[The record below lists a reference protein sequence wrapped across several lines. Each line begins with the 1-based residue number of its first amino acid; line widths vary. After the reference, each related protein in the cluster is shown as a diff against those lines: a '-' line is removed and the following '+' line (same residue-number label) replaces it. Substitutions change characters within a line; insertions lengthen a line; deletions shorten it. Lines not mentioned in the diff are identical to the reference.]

1 MSRISV
7 KDAVKRYGNNTVIPD
22 LNLEIGDGELFT
34 LLGPSGCGKTT
45 LLRMIAGFNS
55 IEGGDIFFNEKRIND
70 MDPSKRNIGMVFQNY
85 AIFPDLS
92 VRDNVAFGLKNR
104 KVDKAEIKKRTDEF
118 LNLMQIMQYAD
129 RMPNQLSGGQQQRI
143 ALARA
148 LVISPDVL
156 LMDEPLSN
164 LDAKL
169 RVEMRS
175 VIRHTQKSV
184 GITTVYVTHDQ
195 EEAMAI
201 SDRIAVMK
209 DGVIQHVGT
218 PRDIYQRPKNVF
230 VATFIGR
237 TNIVNAH
244 VKDGIITFADG
255 YHEHI
260 DALDKA
266 AEQDVRC
273 SIRPEEF
280 IICKDGTDGIHGTV
294 QECTYL
300 GLNTHYTI
308 DTDQGDSVEIVE
320 ESSIGEGL
328 KKGEKVLLKVKK
340 EKINVFTLGTIA
352 LYALFLLYPM
362 AYLIRQSVL
371 DPDTGGFTLAYF
383 TKFFSKSYYFD
394 TLINSFKVSITATV
408 LSIAIG
414 TPLAYLFT
422 IFKIK
427 GKSVL
432 NILIVVASMSA
443 PFIGAYSW
451 ILLLGRSGVITAF
464 FKNLGI
470 AIPDI
475 YGFGGIVLVM
485 TLQLFPLVFLYAKG
499 ALKNIDNSLIE
510 AAENLGCSGIAC
522 FFKVVVPLI
531 MPTLLAAALL
541 VFMRSFADFG
551 TPMLIGEGYRTFPV
565 VLYTEFI
572 NEVGGSDGFAAA
584 IAVIAIVVTTLV
596 FLVQKY
602 VSNKN
607 AFALNSMHP
616 VEEREARKG
625 INALVH
631 LVVYLVVGIAI
642 MPQAYVIYT
651 SFKNTQGKIFV
662 DGYSLQS
669 YQTAIGKLG
678 RSIQNT
684 IIIPLLALVVIVLLA
699 VLIAYLVVRR
709 RNALTNV
716 VDVLSMIPYIV
727 PGTVLGIALLIG
739 FNKPPLL
746 ISGTM
751 LIMVVALI
759 IRRLPYTIRSSV
771 AILQQIPMSIEE
783 AAISLGASKMKA
795 FFRITVPMMASGII
809 SGAILSWVTMISEL
823 STAIILYTGKT
834 KTLTVAI
841 YTEVIRGNYGT
852 AAALSTI
859 MTILT
864 VISLL
869 AFSKLN
875 GGKDISL

>member
-22 LNLEIGDGELFT
+22 LDLEIGDGELFT

-85 AIFPDLS
+85 AIFPNLS

-328 KKGEKVLLKVKK
+328 NNKFRLDVWGA
-340 EKINVFTLGTIA
+340 ITLGTIA

-510 AAENLGCSGIAC
+510 AAENLGCSGIVC

>member
-1 MSRISV
+1 MVTSRKKLDFWFWV
-7 KDAVKRYGNNTVIPD
+7 KVVVIGFMLIFLIYPFCT
-22 LNLEIGDGELFT
+22 LITRSFFSNKTAGFTFENYIRFFTKKYYYSALGRSLFVSIVT
-34 LLGPSGCGKTT
+34 TCTT
-45 LLRMIAGFNS
+45 LLVGVPIA
-55 IEGGDIFFNEKRIND
+55 
-70 MDPSKRNIGMVFQNY
+70 Y
-85 AIFPDLS
+85 
-92 VRDNVAFGLKNR
+92 
-104 KVDKAEIKKRTDEF
+104 
-118 LNLMQIMQYAD
+118 IMSRY
-129 RMPNQLSGGQQQRI
+129 
-143 ALARA
+143 
-148 LVISPDVL
+148 
-156 LMDEPLSN
+156 
-164 LDAKL
+164 
-169 RVEMRS
+169 
-175 VIRHTQKSV
+175 
-184 GITTVYVTHDQ
+184 
-195 EEAMAI
+195 
-201 SDRIAVMK
+201 
-209 DGVIQHVGT
+209 
-218 PRDIYQRPKNVF
+218 NVF
-230 VATFIGR
+230 GKSFI
-237 TNIVNAH
+237 
-244 VKDGIITFADG
+244 
-255 YHEHI
+255 HI
-260 DALDKA
+260 
-266 AEQDVRC
+266 
-273 SIRPEEF
+273 F
-280 IICKDGTDGIHGTV
+280 II
-294 QECTYL
+294 
-300 GLNTHYTI
+300 
-308 DTDQGDSVEIVE
+308 
-320 ESSIGEGL
+320 
-328 KKGEKVLLKVKK
+328 
-340 EKINVFTLGTIA
+340 
-352 LYALFLLYPM
+352 
-362 AYLIRQSVL
+362 
-371 DPDTGGFTLAYF
+371 
-383 TKFFSKSYYFD
+383 
-394 TLINSFKVSITATV
+394 
-408 LSIAIG
+408 
-414 TPLAYLFT
+414 
-422 IFKIK
+422 
-427 GKSVL
+427 
-432 NILIVVASMSA
+432 MSLMSP

-451 ILLLGRSGVITAF
+451 IMLFGRAGFVTRLFANIGIHLPSIYG
-464 FKNLGI
+464 KLGI
-470 AIPDI
+470 I
-475 YGFGGIVLVM
+475 LVF
-485 TLQLFPLVFLYAKG
+485 TFKLFPYVYLYTSG
-499 ALKNIDNSLIE
+499 AMGSIDSSIEE
-510 AAENLGCSGIAC
+510 AAENLGSNKLRRLLTITLPVVAPSIAAGA
-522 FFKVVVPLI
+522 I
-531 MPTLLAAALL
+531 M
-541 VFMRSFADFG
+541 VFMTSLADFG